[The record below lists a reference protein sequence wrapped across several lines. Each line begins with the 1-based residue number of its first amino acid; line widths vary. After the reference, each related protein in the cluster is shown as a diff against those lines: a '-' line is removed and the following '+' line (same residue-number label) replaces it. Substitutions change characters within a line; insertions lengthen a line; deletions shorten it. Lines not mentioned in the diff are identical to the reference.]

1 LPLKNGLNPKGSV
14 SLVPNNNIQNW
25 SSHMLY
31 REGGMFGGGVFFSRG
46 GLSGAGNGSIK
57 LATVPEFC
65 EALESAE
72 AWRPRVWPEA

>member
-1 LPLKNGLNPKGSV
+1 
-14 SLVPNNNIQNW
+14 
-25 SSHMLY
+25 MLY
-31 REGGMFGGGVFFSRG
+31 WEGGTFGGGVFFLRG

-72 AWRPRVWPEA
+72 ALRPRFWPEA